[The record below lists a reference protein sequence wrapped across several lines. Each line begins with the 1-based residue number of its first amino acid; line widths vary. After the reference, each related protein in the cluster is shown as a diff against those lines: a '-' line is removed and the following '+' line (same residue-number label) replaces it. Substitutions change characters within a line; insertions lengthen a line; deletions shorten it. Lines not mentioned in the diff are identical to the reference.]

1 MNPTKPTYSGPISA
15 RADRPAL
22 DCPDPRTIRRPM
34 RRKTRLALVM
44 MSSLLLGPVA
54 CEQTSAPV
62 RRDILGSW
70 QSQDL
75 PGATVRI
82 TVAETARSIDGA
94 GGWVE
99 GEETFAFR
107 VFGALARDEVSLY
120 FDFTERPDLSFQGFF
135 RDENRMEGVLF
146 GGAYQEQPVSFS
158 REALPR

>member
-1 MNPTKPTYSGPISA
+1 MIPTKRRYPGPFSA

-22 DCPDPRTIRRPM
+22 DGTDPKIIRRPM
-34 RRKTRLALVM
+34 RRTTPLALAIL
-44 MSSLLLGPVA
+44 STLLLGFGA

-62 RRDILGSW
+62 RRNILGSW

-75 PGATVRI
+75 PGATARI

-107 VFGALARDEVSLY
+107 VFGALAREEVSLY

-135 RDENRMEGVLF
+135 RDEDRMEGVLY